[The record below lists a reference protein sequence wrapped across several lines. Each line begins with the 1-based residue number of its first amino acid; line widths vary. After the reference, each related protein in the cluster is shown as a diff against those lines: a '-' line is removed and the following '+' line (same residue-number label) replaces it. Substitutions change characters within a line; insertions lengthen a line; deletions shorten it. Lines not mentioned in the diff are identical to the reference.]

1 MVSRMARNKLIAVR
15 VYDEVFD
22 DLGILITSLTLE
34 QVETYLRKFKE
45 DFPGSKDL
53 EKIKQYIVRGH
64 IFKVA
69 KIYDTQ
75 L

>member
-69 KIYDTQ
+69 KI
-75 L
+75 